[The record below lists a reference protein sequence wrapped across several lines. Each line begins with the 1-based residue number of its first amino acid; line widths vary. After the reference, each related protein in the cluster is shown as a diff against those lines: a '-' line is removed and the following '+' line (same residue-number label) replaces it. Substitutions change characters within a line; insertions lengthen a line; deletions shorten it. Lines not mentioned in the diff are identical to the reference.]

1 MDSSSPGA
9 SRAQPQGH
17 ATVLSSVS
25 NLTNTVIGAGM
36 VALPHA
42 FARMGW
48 LLGSA
53 LLLVCAAT
61 AGFGLHLIKQ
71 CTTRLGTHPR
81 TFYDLT
87 VDTLP
92 RAAWWFD
99 AVIFIKCYG
108 VCVSYLLI
116 SSRLMPQVVLSFA
129 HAAGTG
135 RAGVPDVLM
144 SPALW
149 AVVFAAALAPLC
161 FLRRLDSLR
170 GVGYVN
176 IAAVIYLVAIM
187 AVYAAV
193 PGLLKELPT
202 GGDARAVVFSVDI
215 LRVFPVIVFAYT
227 CAQNIIPVYNELAD
241 PSERTAD
248 TVVALS
254 IGVSALVYLAV
265 ALLGYLSFGSFAP
278 DNIVT
283 MYPDTSLLVCFG
295 KVSVILLTL
304 TSYPLQLYPSR
315 SSLHKVVYTESRAP
329 AAAGAGA
336 PAEADER
343 QQLVDHS
350 GGRGG
355 SGGAGADDFPDARWN
370 VMTTAL
376 ILSTIVVSAVVDDLS
391 LVLGLVGSFGST
403 AISFI
408 LPALL
413 YMTLFP
419 EESAHRRAAFA
430 LGVWGAVV
438 MVLTVSV
445 TLVRLFW

>member
-1 MDSSSPGA
+1 MDSGSPGA
-9 SRAQPQGH
+9 RAPQGH

-36 VALPHA
+36 LALPHA

-48 LLGSA
+48 LLGTV

-61 AGFGLHLIKQ
+61 AGFGLHLIKR
-71 CTTRLGTHPR
+71 CETRLGTQPR

-87 VDTLP
+87 VDILP
-92 RAAWWFD
+92 RAAWWVD

-129 HAAGTG
+129 HAAGTD

-144 SPALW
+144 SHTLW

-176 IAAVIYLVAIM
+176 IGAVVYLIAIM
-187 AVYAAV
+187 GVYAAV

-241 PSERTAD
+241 TSERTAD
-248 TVVALS
+248 TVAALS

-265 ALLGYLSFGSFAP
+265 ALLGYFSFGSFAP

-283 MYPDTSLLVCFG
+283 MYPDTSLFVCFG

-315 SSLHKVVYTESRAP
+315 SSLHKVMY
-329 AAAGAGA
+329 AGTHARGG
-336 PAEADER
+336 AEADER
-343 QQLVDHS
+343 QQLMHD
-350 GGRGG
+350 RGDT
-355 SGGAGADDFPDARWN
+355 DDFPDTRWN
-370 VMTTAL
+370 VITTVL
-376 ILSTIVVSAVVDDLS
+376 ILSTIAVSVAVGDLS

-413 YMTLFP
+413 YMTMFP
-419 EESAHRRAAFA
+419 EESAHRRAAKA
-430 LGVWGAVV
+430 LAVWGAAV